1 MLSMFNMPALL
12 KKAIL
17 FISLLFL
24 AGCTEELENHMPTD
38 LSLLTEYNALISEI
52 SQNQFVE
59 GIDGN
64 SFDTNSPYF
73 VVKDNIHVA
82 GVSNTAGTPSL
93 RSFIPTENSIVVQR
107 LIDAGAIPL
116 AKTNMHELAFGITSN
131 NATFG
136 PVRNFY
142 DPSRFAGGSSGGTA
156 VAIASGLVDWGLCTD
171 TGGSCRIPAAFNG
184 IVGFRP
190 SMGRYPS
197 EAVTPLS
204 HTHDTIGLM
213 AEDVATLAK
222 IDEVITGESTPPIS
236 TSDTFRIGIPRDY
249 FYENLEPGIS
259 GVIEAYLSSLQPS
272 KIEFIEVDVS
282 DFVRPAAA
290 TSDTIVIYEALND
303 LQSYLQTYSP
313 DVTLDELISQVAS
326 PDVVATLEFIVSQP
340 FTREDYDQALI
351 FRDEL
356 IAGISAVYSE
366 YGITA
371 LAYPTIPV
379 TARSISD
386 EADRL
391 ELNGETLSTFST
403 VKNNTNP
410 ASLLNLPSITI
421 PAGVSAS
428 GLPIG
433 LELAGLTGSDRV
445 LLELAVTIQALSE

>member
-1 MLSMFNMPALL
+1 MQLNIKASIIAGIILINGCSLDSDILMP
-12 KKAIL
+12 
-17 FISLLFL
+17 
-24 AGCTEELENHMPTD
+24 ND
-38 LSLLTEYNALISEI
+38 LSSLAVYNAIISEI
-52 SQNQFVE
+52 SKDQLSSVADDKNFE
-59 GIDGN
+59 AA
-64 SFDTNSPYF
+64 SPYF

-82 GVSNTAGTPSL
+82 GVTNTAGTPSL
-93 RSFIPTENSIVVQR
+93 RNFIPEEHSAVVQR
-107 LIDAGAIPL
+107 LVNAGAVPV

-131 NATFG
+131 NAAFG
-136 PVRNFY
+136 SVRNY
-142 DPSRFAGGSSGGTA
+142 HDQSRFAGGSSGGTA
-156 VAIASGLVDWGLCTD
+156 VAIASGLVSWGLCTD
-171 TGGSCRIPAAFNG
+171 TGGSCRIPASFNG

-197 EAVTPLS
+197 EEVTPLS

-213 AEDVATLAK
+213 AEDASTLAK
-222 IDEVITGESTPPIS
+222 IDEVITGESTPAIT
-236 TSDTFRIGIPRDY
+236 TSDTVRIGIPRGY

-259 GVIEAYLSSLQPS
+259 EEIEAYLSSLQS
-272 KIEFIEVDVS
+272 SNIEFIEVDVS
-282 DFVRPAAA
+282 EFVRPAAA

-303 LQSYLQTYSP
+303 LQAYLQTYSP
-313 DVTLDELISQVAS
+313 DVTVDELVSQVAS

-356 IAGISAVYSE
+356 ITGISAVYSE

-386 EADRL
+386 EADML

-410 ASLLNLPSITI
+410 ASLLNLPSITL

-433 LELAGLTGSDRV
+433 LELAGLAGSDRK
-445 LLELAVTIQALSE
+445 LLELAINIQTFSD

>member
-1 MLSMFNMPALL
+1 MAPFHMF
-12 KKAIL
+12 KKAL
-17 FISLLFL
+17 TFSSLVLI
-24 AGCTEELENHMPTD
+24 AIITACSEDNEIQMPND
-38 LSLLTEYNALISEI
+38 LSSLADFNALISEI
-52 SQNQFVE
+52 SPDQSAST
-59 GIDGN
+59 N
-64 SFDTNSPYF
+64 SNNFGAASPYF

-82 GVSNTAGTPSL
+82 GVTNTAGTPSL
-93 RSFIPTENSIVVQR
+93 KNFIPSEHSAVVQR
-107 LIDAGAIPL
+107 LVDAGAVPI

-131 NATFG
+131 NAAFG
-136 PVRNFY
+136 PVRNY
-142 DPSRFAGGSSGGTA
+142 HDQSRFAGGSSGGTA
-156 VAIASGLVDWGLCTD
+156 VAIASGLVSWGLCTD

-197 EAVTPLS
+197 EEVTPLS

-213 AEDVATLAK
+213 AEDATTLAK
-222 IDEVITGESTPPIS
+222 IDEVITGESTSEVS
-236 TSDTFRIGIPRDY
+236 TTDTFRIGIPRSY

-259 GVIEAYLSSLQPS
+259 EEIEAYVSSLQS
-272 KIEFIEVDVS
+272 GNIEFIEVDVS
-282 DFVRPAAA
+282 DFVVPAAA

-303 LQSYLQTYSP
+303 LRTYLQTYSTE
-313 DVTLDELISQVAS
+313 VTIDELISQVAS

-340 FTREDYDQALI
+340 FTREDYDQALV

-356 IAGISAVYSE
+356 ITGISSVYSE
-366 YGITA
+366 YGIDA

-386 EADRL
+386 EADML
-391 ELNGETLSTFST
+391 ELNGKTLSTFST

-410 ASLLNLPSITI
+410 ASLLNLPSITL

-433 LELAGLTGSDRV
+433 LELAGPAGSDRR
-445 LLELAVTIQALSE
+445 LLELAINIQNLSE